1 MDAALY
7 FSLFSKTFMS
17 IPTPQRI
24 LVIRRDNIGDLVC
37 TTPFLHTLRQ
47 AMPGTHIAVL
57 VNSYNRAVLDGNP
70 DVDEVFAYDKLKH
83 KEGVRAKV
91 AAVFARIW
99 LLVQLRWRRF
109 DLAILAKPGTDKYAF
124 RMARLS
130 GARRILG
137 FRPTDEDTAYALT
150 DPVIAR
156 DAQHSHEVE
165 AIAQLAA
172 PLGIPRTA
180 GPLRLFPNAGLQTR
194 YRTQLGKEASPRRWL
209 ALHISAREKSRQWPA
224 QKFIELIE
232 RLGQSEGF
240 ADLGFALL
248 WSPGAAS
255 NPTHPGDDEKAAEI
269 IQRTQAFAVRPLQTG
284 QLEELVAGLSI
295 CDGFVGAD
303 GGAMHVAVGV
313 GIPVIALFENSQAKR
328 EHWYPW
334 QSRHRLLQPST
345 FPVAD
350 IEVSAVF
357 AAVRELLPAAE
368 APNASTSG

>member
-1 MDAALY
+1 
-7 FSLFSKTFMS
+7 MS

-70 DVDEVFAYDKLKH
+70 DIDEIFAYDKLKH
-83 KEGVRAKV
+83 KEGTRAKIE
-91 AAVFARIW
+91 AFFARIR
-99 LLVQLRWRRF
+99 LLAQLRWRRF

-124 RMARLS
+124 RMAILS
-130 GARRILG
+130 GAKRILG
-137 FRPTDEDTAYALT
+137 FKPTEKNNAYPLT
-150 DPVIAR
+150 DPVAAR
-156 DAQHSHEVE
+156 NTQHLHEVE
-165 AIAQLAA
+165 AIAQLAEH
-172 PLGIPRTA
+172 LGITATA
-180 GPLRLFPNAGLQTR
+180 GPLRLFPNAGLQTQ
-194 YRTQLGKEASPRRWL
+194 YRNWLKKDTGPRRWL

-232 RLGQSEGF
+232 RLGSSEGF

-248 WSPGAAS
+248 WSPGAAN
-255 NPTHPGDDEKAAEI
+255 NPTHPGDDEKATEI
-269 IQRTQAFAVRPLQTG
+269 IQRTQAFAVRPLQTER
-284 QLEELVAGLSI
+284 LEELIAGLSI

-313 GIPVIALFENSQAKR
+313 GIPVVALFENSQAKR

-334 QSRHRLLQPST
+334 QSRHCLLQAPT

-350 IEVSAVF
+350 IEVSAVLE
-357 AAVRELLPAAE
+357 AIRELMPASE
-368 APNASTSG
+368 TTNSSTSG